1 MKKLFSLFA
10 LLFILSLEVAKA
22 QGSLNQYKEMD
33 SKMLDSYVSIL
44 KADEHGIIA
53 LKTKTKGAML
63 GAMVSMGVK
72 AEVFI
77 DQFDSDLNLVKSTFL
92 DGYTFEVLNQ
102 VNNSVEF
109 MYLSAS
115 GKLLLGSSTFENEV
129 SKLILN
135 QIDINSGKTTSSKVI
150 YEAKGIDR
158 RGTYRIL
165 SSTNSENIGFFSHI
179 GTDKKNYETSL
190 LYGELSKDFDLIW
203 SNTIVLPF
211 FSKVSTSNI
220 SNLATGEGEKYK
232 DGVLLLPEGQFLFN
246 FKIQEKDFKK
256 SGRNEYYNTLFTLGR
271 ESSSLQIK
279 VLANDNKEYI
289 KDLGLLEEQDGS
301 IVLVGTYGNENNSVN
316 QGRYFAKLD
325 PKTMTL
331 TNEKFTPFVGVERK
345 NLILSFAKL
354 FEFDPEKAQK
364 DASKLDHISYFTP
377 KSLSLNSRG
386 NVVLYSE
393 FEQVLIVEERT
404 GVMVSKRLDVK
415 GGDIYKQEFDTTGE
429 LISTE
434 ILSKNTYSPVGGF
447 NRSFQLRKVEEN
459 DLFFY
464 ADESKSQFFVEKI
477 DPFGKITKR
486 KLADMKEDKRYK
498 GVWFT
503 CYSDQL
509 VNDRYL
515 YAFVRDKFKQGLVK
529 FDLASF

>member
-53 LKTKTKGAML
+53 LKTRTKGAML
-63 GAMVSMGVK
+63 GAMVSMGLK
-72 AEVFI
+72 AEIYI
-77 DQFDSDLNLVKSTFL
+77 DQFDSDLNLAKSTFL
-92 DGYTFEVLNQ
+92 DGYNYEISGSVD
-102 VNNSVEF
+102 NSVEF
-109 MYLSAS
+109 LFISAS
-115 GKLLLGSSTFENEV
+115 GKLLLGSSTFENEI

-135 QIDINSGKTTSSKVI
+135 EIDINSGKTTSSRVI
-150 YEAKGIDR
+150 HEAKGIDR

-165 SSTNSENIGFFSHI
+165 PSANSENVGFYSYK

-190 LYGELSKDFDLIW
+190 FYGELSKDFDLIW
-203 SNTIVLPF
+203 SNTVVLPF
-211 FSKVSTSNI
+211 YSKVSTSNI
-220 SNLATGEGEKYK
+220 SNLATGESEKYN
-232 DGVLLLPEGQFLFN
+232 DGVLLLPGGQFFFN

-256 SGRNEYYNTLFTLGR
+256 SGRNEYYNSLFTLGR

-279 VLANDNKEYI
+279 VLANDKKQYI
-289 KDLGLLEEQDGS
+289 KDLGLLEDQDGS
-301 IVLVGTYGNENNSVN
+301 IVLVGTYGNENNNVN

-325 PKTMTL
+325 PKTMAL
-331 TNEKFTPFVGVERK
+331 KNENFTPFVGEERK

-354 FEFDPEKAQK
+354 FEFDPEKAKK
-364 DASKLDHISYFTP
+364 DASKLEDVSYFTP
-377 KSLSLNSRG
+377 KSLSLNPRG

-393 FEQVLIVEERT
+393 FERVLVVEERT
-404 GVMVSKRLDVK
+404 GVMVSRRLDVT
-415 GGDIYKQEFDTTGE
+415 GGDIYKQEFGTTGE

-447 NRSFQLRKVEEN
+447 NRSFQLRKVDEN
-459 DLFFY
+459 DLLFY

-477 DPFGKITKR
+477 DPFGKITQR

-503 CYSDQL
+503 CYSNEL